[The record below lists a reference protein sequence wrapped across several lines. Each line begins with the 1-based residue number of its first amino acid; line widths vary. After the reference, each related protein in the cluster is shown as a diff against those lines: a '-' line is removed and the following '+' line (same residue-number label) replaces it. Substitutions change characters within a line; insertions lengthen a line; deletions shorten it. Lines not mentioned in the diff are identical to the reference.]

1 MNDKLNLEHET
12 QHFGKPLLCAG
23 VGLKQYSI
31 IYADPPWEVMA
42 GSKQGRKKG
51 DSQKSLPLTYPTM
64 SLDEIKGL
72 PIKQLADKNAVLF
85 LWTINKY
92 LEQSYEVARQWGF
105 TPSTMLVW
113 DKTPKGIGLGGTF
126 TLANEYLLFCRRGTL
141 TAKQRVK
148 GNHWHLPR
156 EKHSR
161 KPDFFR
167 NLITDTFGDLPRVE
181 LFARENFQGWDA
193 FGNQCKES
201 IDLEQYRSICT

>member
-1 MNDKLNLEHET
+1 MNDKLNLEHEPP
-12 QHFGKPLLCAG
+12 HFGKPLLCAG
-23 VGLKQYSI
+23 AGLKQYSI
-31 IYADPPWEVMA
+31 IYADPPWQVMA

-51 DSQKSLPLTYPTM
+51 DSQKSHPLTYPTM
-64 SLDEIKGL
+64 SLEEIKGL

-141 TAKQRVK
+141 TPKQRVK

-161 KPDFFR
+161 KPNFFR

-193 FGNQCKES
+193 FGNQCNES
-201 IDLEQYRSICT
+201 IDLEQYRSTCT

>member
-12 QHFGKPLLCAG
+12 PHFGKPLLCAG
-23 VGLKQYSI
+23 AGLKQYSI
-31 IYADPPWEVMA
+31 VYADPPWEVMA

-105 TPSTMLVW
+105 APSTMLVW

-126 TLANEYLLFCRRGTL
+126 TLSNEYLLFCRRGTL

-193 FGNQCKES
+193 FGNQCNES
-201 IDLEQYRSICT
+201 IDLDQYRSTCT

>member
-1 MNDKLNLEHET
+1 MTKY
-12 QHFGKPLLCAG
+12 Q
-23 VGLKQYSI
+23 I

-42 GSKQGRKKG
+42 GSKQSRKAG
-51 DSQKSLPLTYPTM
+51 DSQASLPLTYQTM
-64 SLDEIKGL
+64 TLDEIKGM
-72 PIKQLADKNAVLF
+72 PVKSVCDKNAVLF

-126 TLANEYLLFCRRGTL
+126 TLANEFLLFARRGTVK
-141 TAKQRVK
+141 ARQRVK
-148 GNHWHLPR
+148 GNHWHHPR

-167 NLITDTFGDLPRVE
+167 NMILDTFGDLPRLE
-181 LFARENFQGWDA
+181 LFAREETPGWDV
-193 FGNQCKES
+193 FGNEVRTSISLENAIAQASADARPSTKEKN
-201 IDLEQYRSICT
+201 L